1 MCPRRPFFGDP
12 ALIKEKGSNERG
24 RVLIINKPNDTL
36 TQPQT
41 I

>member
-24 RVLIINKPNDTL
+24 VLYKKKIIKKPTPHNSR
-36 TQPQT
+36 
-41 I
+41 